1 MDIKLGSNQY
11 IAGKYQVAV
20 IGGGHAGCEAALAA
34 ARMGMATVLI
44 TMNPESIAMAPCNPA
59 IGGPAKSV
67 VVREID
73 ALGGAMAEVTDQSL
87 IQIRMLN
94 ISRGPAVRA
103 LRAQIDK
110 SLYQRTMRRRM
121 ETTPGLDIRQAEAS
135 ALLLEGDRV
144 IGCATSSGA
153 VFLAPRVIICTG
165 TYLNGKIIIGEYEKS
180 SGPTGYPPSCALGEY
195 LRDLG
200 LPMAR
205 FKTGTPARLDARTI
219 DFSKTVRQDGDQGL
233 AFSFLTEPGQY
244 QRPSIPCWLS
254 HTNEQTHE
262 IIRANLH
269 RAPLYSG
276 RIKGI
281 GPRYCPSIED
291 KVVRFSERDSH
302 QLFLE
307 PEGEQ
312 CNEYYVQG
320 MSSSLP
326 EEVQAAFYHTI
337 PGLEHCRI
345 IRPAYAIEY
354 DCIDPTELK
363 ITLETKAIHGLYCAG
378 QINGTSG
385 YEEAAGQGLLAA
397 INAAASLKGLPP
409 FILSR
414 ADAYIGVL
422 ADDLVTKGVDE
433 PYRLFT
439 SRSEYRLLL
448 RQDNADLR
456 LTEKGLQYGLIS
468 PQRAERFLAK
478 KAAVE
483 AEIERLRNYKPTQE
497 QFAAAGIEAIP
508 GSDLATLMQ
517 RPELDYA
524 QVSQAF
530 PPAEPLE
537 SQAAEQVDIS
547 LKYAGYI
554 KKQEEQVERFRNL
567 ENKRLPEGTDYLQ
580 IRGLSVESAQKLNKR
595 QPQSVGQAARI
606 SGVSPADINVL
617 LVYLRSR
624 GH

>member
-1 MDIKLGSNQY
+1 MTIKLGSNQY
-11 IAGKYQVAV
+11 IAGEYQVAV

-135 ALLLEGDRV
+135 ALLLEGERV

-153 VFLAPRVIICTG
+153 VFLAQRVIICTG

-180 SGPTGYPPSCALGEY
+180 SGPTGYPPSCLLGEH

-205 FKTGTPARLDARTI
+205 FKTGTPARLDARSI

-233 AFSFLTEPGQY
+233 SFSFLTEPGQY

-254 HTNEQTHE
+254 HTNERTHE

-291 KVVRFSERDSH
+291 KVVRFAERESH

-354 DCIDPTELK
+354 DCLDPTELK
-363 ITLETKAIHGLYCAG
+363 ITLETKAISGLYCAG

-397 INAAASLKGLPP
+397 INAAASLKGLQPLV
-409 FILSR
+409 LSR

-483 AEIERLRNYKPTQE
+483 AELSRLRNCRPSQE
-497 QFAAAGIEAIP
+497 QLAAAGIEALP
-508 GSDLATLMQ
+508 GSDLASLMQ
-517 RPELDYA
+517 RPELDYS

-530 PPAEPLE
+530 PPEQPLE
-537 SQAAEQVDIS
+537 TQAAEQVDIS

>member
-1 MDIKLGSNQY
+1 MTIKLGSNQY
-11 IAGKYQVAV
+11 IAGEYQVAV

-135 ALLLEGDRV
+135 ALLLEGERV

-153 VFLAPRVIICTG
+153 VFLAQRVIICTG

-180 SGPTGYPPSCALGEY
+180 SGPTGYPPSCLLGEY

-205 FKTGTPARLDARTI
+205 FKTGTPARLDARSI

-233 AFSFLTEPGQY
+233 SFSFLTEPGQY

-254 HTNEQTHE
+254 HTNERTHE

-291 KVVRFSERDSH
+291 KVVRFAERESH

-354 DCIDPTELK
+354 DCLDPTELK
-363 ITLETKAIHGLYCAG
+363 ITLETKAISGLYCAG

-409 FILSR
+409 LVLSR

-483 AEIERLRNYKPTQE
+483 AELSRLRNCRPSQE
-497 QFAAAGIEAIP
+497 QLAAAGIEALP
-508 GSDLATLMQ
+508 GSDLASLMQ

-530 PPAEPLE
+530 PPEQPLE
-537 SQAAEQVDIS
+537 PQAAEQVDIS

-624 GH
+624 GR